1 MIDIILAVA
10 LTLGSLSG
18 PIVQGP
24 SGPMGPVP
32 APMPPV
38 SGAQ

>member
-1 MIDIILAVA
+1 MIDIIVAIA
-10 LTLGSLSG
+10 LTVGTLAG

-32 APMPPV
+32 APMPPL
-38 SGAQ
+38 SAQ

>member
-1 MIDIILAVA
+1 MIDIILGIA
-10 LTLGSLSG
+10 LLLGSG

-32 APMPPV
+32 APMPPAGSV
-38 SGAQ
+38 Q